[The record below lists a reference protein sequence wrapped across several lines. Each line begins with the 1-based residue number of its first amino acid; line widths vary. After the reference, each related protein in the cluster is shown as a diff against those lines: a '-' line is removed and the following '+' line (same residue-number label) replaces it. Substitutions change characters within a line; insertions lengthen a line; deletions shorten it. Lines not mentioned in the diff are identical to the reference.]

1 MNDGDYTKEDFL
13 EIYKVKYRLTV
24 SSYKPVEH
32 PKAFVLGGQ
41 PGAGKTGLQE
51 IMKQKVDGNL
61 VILNGDEYREL
72 HPDFQYLQDKYG
84 KDSVEYTGGFSATMT
99 EALMVQLKKAQ
110 YNVLVEDT
118 LRTAKVPLDTCDKF
132 KSSGYNV
139 TLALIAVKPQLSY
152 ISTILR
158 YEDLLAE
165 GKTPRATPK
174 DKHDYVVAHLT
185 ENLKKIYDSGKFDNI
200 IIYNRQGECLYD
212 MSANQTSTPDAVM
225 DKALNGRWTQDELEQ
240 FIEIGNKTQALM
252 ENRKAEELSQF
263 KSEIFNKVIVEDIAK
278 RNELDFGN
286 HVNKPDSI
294 QPENSVPVHRPRR
307 K

>member
-1 MNDGDYTKEDFL
+1 
-13 EIYKVKYRLTV
+13 
-24 SSYKPVEH
+24 
-32 PKAFVLGGQ
+32 
-41 PGAGKTGLQE
+41 
-51 IMKQKVDGNL
+51 MKQKVDGNL

-286 HVNKPDSI
+286 YVNKPDSI